1 MVGLSTARG
10 RFLVYQLCDNC
21 VKYLLKHWIALK
33 VRSDLVL
40 QTSFAIHLRATRVG
54 FALENIVIVAEIN
67 DLKSYFCAT
76 LSYCFSIYLAAR

>member
-10 RFLVYQLCDNC
+10 RFLVCQLCDNC

-40 QTSFAIHLRATRVG
+40 QTSFAIHLRATRVE

-67 DLKSYFCAT
+67 DSYFCAT